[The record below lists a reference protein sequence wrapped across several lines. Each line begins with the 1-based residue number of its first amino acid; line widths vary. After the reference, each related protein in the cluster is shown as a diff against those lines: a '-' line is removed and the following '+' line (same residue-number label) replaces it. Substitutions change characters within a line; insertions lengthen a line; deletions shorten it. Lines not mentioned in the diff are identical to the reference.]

1 MFSTCLKTVCKL
13 RITFKYNF
21 HLRGPCMAENTEII
35 ERINFYVQQKGGNKS
50 ALARDWGVSPSH
62 LGVVM
67 KGTRQVSSTMLKNAN
82 DNGYNTKWLLTGQG
96 EPYLPTS
103 AAEKEQSTDLRDELL
118 ASKDE
123 VIALLKEKN
132 ALLEQ
137 QLKKDLGGATKRT
150 NSKIV
155 PFRTNRAYM

>member
-1 MFSTCLKTVCKL
+1 
-13 RITFKYNF
+13 
-21 HLRGPCMAENTEII
+21 MAENTEII

-67 KGTRQVSSTMLKNAN
+67 KGTRQVSSTMLKNAS
-82 DNGYNTKWLLTGQG
+82 DNGYNTKWLLSGQG

-103 AAEKEQSTDLRDELL
+103 DVEKEQAPDYRDELI

-137 QLKKDLGGATKRT
+137 QLKKDLGGVTKRT
-150 NSKIV
+150 NNNIV
-155 PFRTNRAYM
+155 PLRTDRAYM

>member
-1 MFSTCLKTVCKL
+1 
-13 RITFKYNF
+13 
-21 HLRGPCMAENTEII
+21 MAENTEII
-35 ERINFYVQQKGGNKS
+35 ERINFYVRQKGGNKS

-62 LGVVM
+62 LGVVL
-67 KGTRQVSSTMLKNAN
+67 KGTRQVSSTMLKNAG

-96 EPYLPTS
+96 EPYLPTGVEGDGQ
-103 AAEKEQSTDLRDELL
+103 ATDYRDELI

-137 QLKKDLGGATKRT
+137 QLKKDLGGATTRT
-150 NSKIV
+150 TRKVVRWPVASV
-155 PFRTNRAYM
+155 HM

>member
-1 MFSTCLKTVCKL
+1 
-13 RITFKYNF
+13 
-21 HLRGPCMAENTEII
+21 MAENTEII
-35 ERINFYVQQKGGNKS
+35 ERINFYVRQKGGNKS

-67 KGTRQVSSTMLKNAN
+67 KGTRQVSSTMLKNAK

-103 AAEKEQSTDLRDELL
+103 DVKKEQALDYRDELI

-137 QLKKDLGGATKRT
+137 QLKKGLGEATKRT
-150 NSKIV
+150 NRKIV
-155 PFRTNRAYM
+155 PLRTTNAYM

>member
-1 MFSTCLKTVCKL
+1 MTLCKQ

-35 ERINFYVQQKGGNKS
+35 ERINFYVRQKGGNKS

-67 KGTRQVSSTMLKNAN
+67 KGTRQISSTMLKNAN

-103 AAEKEQSTDLRDELL
+103 ATEKGQATDLRDELL

-137 QLKKDLGGATKRT
+137 QLKKGLGGVTKRT

-155 PFRTNRAYM
+155 PWRTDSVVM

>member
-1 MFSTCLKTVCKL
+1 MQTADYFQVQ
-13 RITFKYNF
+13 FY
-21 HLRGPCMAENTEII
+21 LRGPCMAEYTEII
-35 ERINFYVQQKGGNKS
+35 GRINFYVRQKGGNKS

-67 KGTRQVSSTMLKNAN
+67 KGSRKVSSTMLKNAN
-82 DNGYNTKWLLTGQG
+82 DNGYNTKWLLSGQG

-103 AAEKEQSTDLRDELL
+103 DVEKEQAPDYRDELI

-137 QLKKDLGGATKRT
+137 QLKKDLGEATERT
-150 NSKIV
+150 NNKIV
-155 PFRTNRAYM
+155 PFRTTNVVM

>member
-1 MFSTCLKTVCKL
+1 MF
-13 RITFKYNF
+13 
-21 HLRGPCMAENTEII
+21 ENSMQTANYFQEHFLSAWQFMGEHAEII
-35 ERINFYVQQKGGNKS
+35 ERINFYVRQKGGNKS

-62 LGVVM
+62 LGVVL
-67 KGTRQVSSTMLKNAN
+67 KGTRQVSSTMLKNAG

-103 AAEKEQSTDLRDELL
+103 VGGDGQTTDYRDELI

-132 ALLEQ
+132 ALLELE
-137 QLKKDLGGATKRT
+137 LKKGAGVVTERKNAKVVPWPT
-150 NSKIV
+150 SKV
-155 PFRTNRAYM
+155 YL

>member
-1 MFSTCLKTVCKL
+1 
-13 RITFKYNF
+13 
-21 HLRGPCMAENTEII
+21 MAENTEII
-35 ERINFYVQQKGGNKS
+35 ERINFYVRQKGGNKS

-103 AAEKEQSTDLRDELL
+103 PEKEQATDLRDELI

-137 QLKKDLGGATKRT
+137 QLKKGLGTVTKRT

-155 PFRTNRAYM
+155 PLRTDSAVM

>member
-1 MFSTCLKTVCKL
+1 
-13 RITFKYNF
+13 
-21 HLRGPCMAENTEII
+21 MAENTEII
-35 ERINFYVQQKGGNKS
+35 ERINFYVRQKGGNKS

-67 KGTRQVSSTMLKNAN
+67 KGTRQVSSTMLKNAS
-82 DNGYNTKWLLTGQG
+82 DNGYNTKWLLSGQG

-103 AAEKEQSTDLRDELL
+103 DVEKEQATDYRDELI

-137 QLKKDLGGATKRT
+137 QLKKDLGGVTKRT

-155 PFRTNRAYM
+155 PLRTDRAYM

>member
-1 MFSTCLKTVCKL
+1 MDSKS
-13 RITFKYNF
+13 
-21 HLRGPCMAENTEII
+21 TEII
-35 ERINFYVQQKGGNKS
+35 GRINFYVQQKGGNKS
-50 ALARDWGVSPSH
+50 ALARDWGISPSH

-82 DNGYNTKWLLTGQG
+82 DNGYNTKWLLSGQG
-96 EPYLPTS
+96 EPFLPTS
-103 AAEKEQSTDLRDELL
+103 DEEKEQAPDYRDELI

-137 QLKKDLGGATKRT
+137 QLKKDMGGVTKST
-150 NSKIV
+150 NAKIIQLKKADSDIYDFNNAV
-155 PFRTNRAYM
+155 S

>member
-1 MFSTCLKTVCKL
+1 
-13 RITFKYNF
+13 
-21 HLRGPCMAENTEII
+21 MAKNTEII
-35 ERINFYVQQKGGNKS
+35 ERINFYVRQKGGNKS
-50 ALARDWGVSPSH
+50 ALARDWGISPSH

-96 EPYLPTS
+96 EPYLPTT
-103 AAEKEQSTDLRDELL
+103 AVEKEQATDYRDELI

-132 ALLEQ
+132 SLLEQ
-137 QLKKDLGGATKRT
+137 QQKKDLGGVTKRT

-155 PFRTNRAYM
+155 PLRTDRAYM

>member
-1 MFSTCLKTVCKL
+1 
-13 RITFKYNF
+13 
-21 HLRGPCMAENTEII
+21 MAENTEII
-35 ERINFYVQQKGGNKS
+35 ERINFYVRQKGGNKS

-62 LGVVM
+62 LGVVL
-67 KGTRQVSSTMLKNAN
+67 KGTRQVSSTMLKNAG

-96 EPYLPTS
+96 EPYLPTG
-103 AAEKEQSTDLRDELL
+103 EKGDGQATDYRDELI

-137 QLKKDLGGATKRT
+137 QLKKDLGGITKRT
-150 NSKIV
+150 NNNIV
-155 PFRTNRAYM
+155 PLRTTNAYM